1 MQVQRQNYKQV
12 NSAETQKIFLH
23 FKLFKMELVT
33 ELSTTG
39 SMKQSL
45 DMKNQ
50 VTKIPAHVEAHEKLD
65 LSLSPTLP

>member
-1 MQVQRQNYKQV
+1 MQ
-12 NSAETQKIFLH
+12 
-23 FKLFKMELVT
+23 LVT

-65 LSLSPTLP
+65 LSLFPTLP